1 MLLLGSAVLAL
12 SSART
17 PRCAASDL
25 QRAPTSFAAHVLTV
39 LDEKQNVLL
48 DTPELISA
56 AARMEAVTGIPPVA
70 LEELWRAETSTC
82 VSDIRLR
89 KDVCDAIMA
98 WAEIER
104 GSDLFVAGK
113 FNIARVHEDL
123 VRKAT
128 ARSGLPILQDIL
140 FRPCDLQTAAYFTTV
155 HQGHPISPASSSGAF
170 RRISRI
176 LGHIDGA
183 DYPPRQHLLRYRV
196 WWDDPDHINQL
207 DELEDARAAYEKA
220 ASDVAERLDKI
231 RVGNILDRG
240 TEFRPPQGYQ
250 WADGVDL
257 QRLVVDETG
266 AVCFPP
272 LPSPSIV
279 RIMTSE
285 MGNDDLE
292 AGKLRKQQLLDQA
305 NRYCLGTDLRR
316 QGHALSQSLPC
327 LKMGPKTVEA
337 LRAHGVETLGELAA
351 LTASQQQELLASV
364 PRTIVSQLKR
374 MGGLEAMVDQA
385 KKERDDYLRM
395 DEIIH
400 EFHFKHSVSTARRE
414 YAGLLA
420 AEELHAAMWRDDRVA
435 LRPEVLL
442 GRLRRL
448 RENAE
453 LAKVPDVQY
462 THLNASLADGPID
475 SDGLQLRVLRSSR
488 HVWQVGKDRSTSR
501 ASAGHSLLVL

>member
-70 LEELWRAETSTC
+70 LEELWRAETKRVVNSEL
-82 VSDIRLR
+82 SELR
-89 KDVCDAIMA
+89 KNVCDAILA

-113 FNIARVHEDL
+113 FDIARAHEDL
-123 VRKAT
+123 LRLTFAGEPL
-128 ARSGLPILQDIL
+128 SGGLPSLQDII
-140 FRPCDLQTAAYFTTV
+140 FRPCDVQAAAYFTTV

-220 ASDVAERLDKI
+220 ASDVAKRLDKI
-231 RVGNILDRG
+231 RVGDILDRG
-240 TEFRPPQGYQ
+240 SAVGHGFSVGMSPPLTESWWGSGPPHGFQ

-285 MGNDDLE
+285 TWNDDLE
-292 AGKLRKQQLLDQA
+292 AGKRRKQLLDEI
-305 NRYCLGTDLRR
+305 NRFCI
-316 QGHALSQSLPC
+316 
-327 LKMGPKTVEA
+327 GP
-337 LRAHGVETLGELAA
+337 
-351 LTASQQQELLASV
+351 S
-364 PRTIVSQLKR
+364 
-374 MGGLEAMVDQA
+374 
-385 KKERDDYLRM
+385 
-395 DEIIH
+395 
-400 EFHFKHSVSTARRE
+400 
-414 YAGLLA
+414 
-420 AEELHAAMWRDDRVA
+420 
-435 LRPEVLL
+435 
-442 GRLRRL
+442 
-448 RENAE
+448 
-453 LAKVPDVQY
+453 
-462 THLNASLADGPID
+462 
-475 SDGLQLRVLRSSR
+475 
-488 HVWQVGKDRSTSR
+488 
-501 ASAGHSLLVL
+501 